1 MTQAFEEAGTGSAAD
16 HARQLANRSI
26 KKRAAAMAA
35 AFDLMAL
42 HDRARAD
49 WLRGRACEWR
59 RRIDH
64 PEIEN

>member
-35 AFDLMAL
+35 ANVTAT
-42 HDRARAD
+42 
-49 WLRGRACEWR
+49 G
-59 RRIDH
+59 
-64 PEIEN
+64 